1 MSKLEEFLAG
11 ERHED
16 VALFLTEAYLDSQGK
31 LPKMGET
38 VESGYVLVVPGD
50 DGRRAFSAGTGMDAM
65 EFARG
70 AMAERGHISRT
81 LDGGECPEAAAETD
95 DDDVDAAETDADD
108 SDADESDS
116 VDDHEV
122 EFIFA
127 FSEEQNEEVGGL
139 YERGEVVH
147 AYAHCECGASYSDKW
162 VVGEETETG
171 VQPGGSEPAEGT
183 E

>member
-1 MSKLEEFLAG
+1 MSQLEDFLAG

-16 VALFLTEAYLDSQGK
+16 VALFLTDEYLDSQGK

-38 VESGYVLVVPGD
+38 VDSGYVLVVPGD
-50 DGRRAFSAGTGMDAM
+50 DGRRAFAAGTGMDAM

-70 AMAERGHISRT
+70 AMDQRGHISRT
-81 LDGGECPEAAAETD
+81 VDGGECPAADGD
-95 DDDVDAAETDADD
+95 DE
-108 SDADESDS
+108 
-116 VDDHEV
+116 DHAV

-127 FSEEQNEEVGGL
+127 FSEAQNEEVGGL
-139 YERGEVVH
+139 YAHGDVIH
-147 AYAHCECGASYSDKW
+147 AYAHCACGESYSDKW

-171 VQPGGSEPAEGT
+171 VQPGGAEPVEDV

>member
-1 MSKLEEFLAG
+1 MSKLDEFLAG
-11 ERHED
+11 ERHDD

-70 AMAERGHISRT
+70 AMAERGHVSRT
-81 LDGGECPEAAAETD
+81 LDGGECPEATAD
-95 DDDVDAAETDADD
+95 DGD
-108 SDADESDS
+108 SDAD
-116 VDDHEV
+116 DDHEV

-127 FSEEQNEEVGGL
+127 FSEEQNEQVGGL

-147 AYAHCECGASYSDKW
+147 AYAHCACGASYSDKW

-171 VQPGGSEPAEGT
+171 VQPGGSEPVEGS

>member
-1 MSKLEEFLAG
+1 MSQLEAFLAG

-38 VESGYVLVVPGD
+38 VDSGYVLVVPGD
-50 DGRRAFSAGTGMDAM
+50 DGRRAFAAGTGMDAM

-70 AMAERGHISRT
+70 AMDQRGHVSRD
-81 LDGGECPEAAAETD
+81 LDGGECPAAGD
-95 DDDVDAAETDADD
+95 G
-108 SDADESDS
+108 
-116 VDDHEV
+116 DDHDV

-127 FSEEQNEEVGGL
+127 FSEAQNEEVGGL
-139 YERGEVVH
+139 YARGDVIH
-147 AYAHCECGASYSDKW
+147 AYAHCACGESYSDKW

-171 VQPGGSEPAEGT
+171 VRPGGSEPVEDV

>member
-1 MSKLEEFLAG
+1 MSKLDEFLAG
-11 ERHED
+11 DRHDD
-16 VALFLTEAYLDSQGK
+16 VALFLTEEYLDSQGK

-38 VESGYVLVVPGD
+38 VDAGYVLVVPGD

-70 AMAERGHISRT
+70 AMAARGHVSRT
-81 LDGGECPEAAAETD
+81 LDGGECPEAVAD
-95 DDDVDAAETDADD
+95 DDDAHD
-108 SDADESDS
+108 
-116 VDDHEV
+116 V

-127 FSEEQNEEVGGL
+127 FSEAQNEEVGGL
-139 YERGEVVH
+139 YARGEVIH
-147 AYAHCECGASYSDKW
+147 AYAHCTCGASYSDKW

-171 VQPGGSEPAEGT
+171 VQPGGSEPVEGT